1 MNNRYC
7 AVVTTFSPDIF
18 FKDRLKSIAQQV
30 GLVIIVNDS
39 GSSQSYKF
47 KTLDNTIIIDNA
59 TNCGI
64 SFSLNVGVNEGIKRG
79 YFHFITF
86 DDDTFPIKE
95 YVSTIDH
102 FLNEC
107 NDDIGLVS
115 LSRKHVHQIGEPI
128 SKKRTLITSGCY
140 FSYDTY
146 KLVNGFNEDYFI
158 DIVDHEFSRKVSLA
172 GKEII
177 EINKFGMEHSVGT
190 AQELNIL
197 GNHIIVYNHS
207 PFRLYYQI
215 RNSLVFFSD
224 YYKKDFLFSL
234 AILSHIPRIILKAAL
249 FESNRRERLAYCSLG
264 LKDAFI
270 RKMGKLRN

>member
-7 AVVTTFSPDIF
+7 AVVTTFSPDTS
-18 FKDRLKSIAQQV
+18 FKSRLKAIAQQV

-39 GSSQSYKF
+39 GNSKHHEF
-47 KTLDNTIIIDNA
+47 RALDNTIIIDNA
-59 TNCGI
+59 TNRGI
-64 SFSLNVGVNEGIKRG
+64 SFSLNVGVNEGVRRG
-79 YFHFITF
+79 YLHFITF

-95 YVSTIDH
+95 YVSTIDL
-102 FLNEC
+102 FLNR
-107 NDDIGLVS
+107 NHDDIGLVS
-115 LSRKHVHQIGEPI
+115 LSRKRVHHVEEPI

-158 DIVDHEFSRKVSLA
+158 DIVDHEFSRKVLLA

-177 EINKFGMEHSVGT
+177 EINKFGMEHSVGD
-190 AQELNIL
+190 AHELNIL
-197 GNHIIVYNHS
+197 GYHIIVYNHS

-215 RNSLVFFSD
+215 RNSLVFFLD

-234 AILSHIPRIILKAAL
+234 AIVSHIPRIIIKAVL
-249 FESNRRERLAYCSLG
+249 FESNRRERLAYCTLG
-264 LKDAFI
+264 LKDALI
-270 RKMGKLRN
+270 RKMGKLKD